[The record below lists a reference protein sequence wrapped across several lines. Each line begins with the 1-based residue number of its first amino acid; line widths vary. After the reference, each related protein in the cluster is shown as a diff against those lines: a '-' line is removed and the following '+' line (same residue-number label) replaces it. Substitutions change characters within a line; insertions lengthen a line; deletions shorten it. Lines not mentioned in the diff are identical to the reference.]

1 MTLMPRPGCD
11 RDVLDVAV
19 VHGCASSLERET
31 CLPAGHC
38 LSRARSRH
46 LRESDWVI
54 VTDDS
59 VPVGLAA
66 YKHARTATC
75 AWSTN
80 SWWIGHCQFLTPHES
95 QMR

>member
-1 MTLMPRPGCD
+1 MTLMPRPGSH
-11 RDVLDVAV
+11 RDGLDVAV
-19 VHGCASSLERET
+19 AHGCASSLERET

-59 VPVGLAA
+59 IPVGLAA
-66 YKHARTATC
+66 YTRADSDVRVIHELLVDRTLPV
-75 AWSTN
+75 
-80 SWWIGHCQFLTPHES
+80 LTPHES
-95 QMR
+95 QLR